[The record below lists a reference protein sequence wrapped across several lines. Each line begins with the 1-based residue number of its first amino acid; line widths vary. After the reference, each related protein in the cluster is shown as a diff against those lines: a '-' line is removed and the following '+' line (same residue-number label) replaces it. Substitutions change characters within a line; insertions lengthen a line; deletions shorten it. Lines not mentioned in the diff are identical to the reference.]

1 MSTVMKNKSD
11 CYCVNLRRAANTMTE
26 IYDKHL
32 EPADIT
38 LTQYC
43 LLSNLKKMD
52 GCSVSDLANG
62 VGLERTTLVRTL
74 KPLMERSFI
83 SDISEPG
90 TRRRKLHL
98 TEEGR
103 KIVAKAKPLW
113 TQAQNEIERRIG
125 KEQAA
130 VLLQL
135 SEKL

>member
-11 CYCVNLRRAANTMTE
+11 CYCVNVRRAANTMTE
-26 IYDKHL
+26 IYDNYLKS
-32 EPADIT
+32 ADIT

-74 KPLMERSFI
+74 KPLTDRGLI

-103 KIVAKAKPLW
+103 KIVTKAKPLW
-113 TQAQNEIERRIG
+113 VRAQNEIEQRIG
-125 KEQAA
+125 KENAA

>member
-1 MSTVMKNKSD
+1 MSTVMRNKSD
-11 CYCVNLRRAANTMTE
+11 CYCVNLRRAANIMTE

-32 EPADIT
+32 EAADIT
-38 LTQYC
+38 LPQYC
-43 LLSNLKKMD
+43 LLSNLRKMD

-74 KPLMERSFI
+74 KPLTARGLI

-98 TEEGR
+98 TEEGL

-113 TQAQNEIERRIG
+113 VEAQNEIEQRIG
-125 KEQAA
+125 KENAA

>member
-1 MSTVMKNKSD
+1 MSTVMRNKSN
-11 CYCVNLRRAANTMTE
+11 CYCVNLRRAANILTE

-32 EPADIT
+32 EPAGIT

-74 KPLMERSFI
+74 KPLMVRGLI
-83 SDISEPG
+83 SDISELG

-98 TEEGR
+98 TEEGHE
-103 KIVAKAKPLW
+103 IVTKAKPLW
-113 TQAQNEIERRIG
+113 VQAQNEIEQRIG
-125 KEQAA
+125 KENAA

-135 SEKL
+135 SENL